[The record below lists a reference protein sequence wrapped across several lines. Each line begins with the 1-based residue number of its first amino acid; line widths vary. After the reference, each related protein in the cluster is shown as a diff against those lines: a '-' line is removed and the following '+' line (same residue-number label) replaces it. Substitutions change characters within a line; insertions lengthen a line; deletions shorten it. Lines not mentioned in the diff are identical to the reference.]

1 MLPGHTLFPNKY
13 KIATSPNEVM
23 ILLQKIALVLLAP
36 MEDTDTGL
44 TMQLWAYQM
53 PQRAG
58 VVISV
63 GQRGRDKVQFFIICL
78 PRKHSFLNGFILA
91 WAEELNLCG
100 KSKDLSGS
108 LMCVYP

>member
-1 MLPGHTLFPNKY
+1 
-13 KIATSPNEVM
+13 M

-63 GQRGRDKVQFFIICL
+63 GQRGRDKVQSTINL
-78 PRKHSFLNGFILA
+78 PPWETLPPF
-91 WAEELNLCG
+91 
-100 KSKDLSGS
+100 
-108 LMCVYP
+108 